1 MHYQTSLNY
10 ANSTWGRVNLIIAI
24 LCHFVSF
31 HLLPWYHLKIVQH
44 QKFIKGVVLA
54 DVTKAQH
61 FFVGGLRHCS
71 STTKIYKKGTIWRIL
86 TVCLKSLKS
95 TLLKYSIYYCS
106 HPLQLSGIFCY
117 YFSHFGSTMPWYDS

>member
-1 MHYQTSLNY
+1 MFFFSKFREDLFSAIIRSALSKFFELAKQYLK
-10 ANSTWGRVNLIIAI
+10 VNLIIAI

-61 FFVGGLRHCS
+61 FFVGGLRQCS
-71 STTKIYKKGTIWRIL
+71 NTQKSIKK
-86 TVCLKSLKS
+86 VQFEEF
-95 TLLKYSIYYCS
+95 
-106 HPLQLSGIFCY
+106 LQFVSKV
-117 YFSHFGSTMPWYDS
+117 